1 MSALTPKVAVLLKR
15 VNLLVSPLRLSR
27 AGLFTLILTSILF
40 TLPTEATASMF
51 GFFKKKY
58 DIHLSPEVHGSIKLN
73 GKPMAGL
80 LVSRELAYIRDYE
93 KTEIAITDEQGQF
106 SFPERS
112 TQSTKPDSMFHEPS
126 LLNVVKVTYEDK
138 EYQLWWDISSSIEP
152 AKGKSEKLLQLN
164 CDLKDSLEDIEFE
177 NIEDPRW
184 PHLIASIC
192 RW

>member
-1 MSALTPKVAVLLKR
+1 MSALTPKVAALFNR
-15 VNLLVSPLRLSR
+15 QNLLGSPLRLSR
-27 AGLFTLILTSILF
+27 TGLFNLLLTSILF
-40 TLPTEATASMF
+40 TLPTEATANMF

-58 DIHLSPEVHGSIKLN
+58 DIHLSPEVRGSIKLN

-80 LVSRELAYIRDYE
+80 LVSREVAYIRDYE
-93 KTEIAITDEQGQF
+93 KTETTVTDEQGQF

-112 TQSTKPDSMFHEPS
+112 TRSTKPGSMFHEPS
-126 LLNVVKVTYEDK
+126 LLNIVKVTYGDQ